1 MTIQDFEL
9 LKSTRD
15 AALEIEGVIS
25 SYEQKYQA
33 CQDIIKR
40 NEKMIAGMKNKMKI
54 LEKNVEKHRKPYSK
68 RKDEYNL
75 TIKELNEK
83 IAKTKKLAEEYKDST
98 NKALF
103 WAFFVGVPLL
113 FISIF
118 GGEGVIVTG
127 IGMLGMSIYSLGC
140 FFGIMMSLG
149 WLANLSSEAT
159 EKKTKISQYNS
170 WERVALRQSKSGFE
184 KAQSELN
191 KQKKEISPLE
201 KSIKE
206 ATLEMEVYVKE
217 IRKQNEALLD
227 IWKSV
232 ENLLP

>member
-33 CQDIIKR
+33 CQDLIKR

-68 RKDEYNL
+68 RKDEYDL

-83 IAKTKKLAEEYKDST
+83 IAETKKLAEDYKDST
-98 NKALF
+98 NKALL
-103 WAFFVGVPLL
+103 WAFFVGGPLVT
-113 FISIF
+113 IGAY
-118 GGEGVIVTG
+118 GGESIILTG
-127 IGMLGMSIYSLGC
+127 IGMLGAIIYSLGC

-170 WERVALRQSKSGFE
+170 WERVALRQSKSEFE
-184 KAQSELN
+184 KAQSEFN

-232 ENLLP
+232 EHLLP